1 MLNKQILILIFL
13 IITYSCK
20 EKINKEKNKKL
31 AIWEKI
37 LEADNENNI
46 SFLLQIS
53 GDSLQCVECDNGKSW
68 VKKSVFF
75 NKYINQLRLGS
86 KENYSYFVE
95 DLRDVTGYNKR
106 YRISY
111 AKKFRGN
118 KYDIIYTILEGEK
131 GIKFLGVF
139 SVP

>member
-13 IITYSCK
+13 LITYSCK
-20 EKINKEKNKKL
+20 KNINKEKNKKL

-46 SFLLQIS
+46 SFLLKIS
-53 GDSLQCVECDNGKSW
+53 EDSLQCVECDNGKSW
-68 VKKSVFF
+68 VKKGEFF
-75 NKYINQLRLGS
+75 NQHIDQLRLGS
-86 KENYSYFVE
+86 KTNYSYFVE
-95 DLRDVTGYNKR
+95 DIKDITGYNKR

-111 AKKFRGN
+111 TNKFKGN
-118 KYDIIYTILEGEK
+118 KYDIIYTILEGQK